1 MNAPQDPK
9 SWNIETS
16 LPRLTA
22 FTMGDELAD
31 MAAGRDDI
39 VVLTADLMY
48 SNGTKAF
55 RDRHPQRFYNLGIA
69 EQNMISVAAGMA
81 ASGLTPYVSTFASF
95 ASLLGAEQIRT
106 DLAYPSMRVRILAH
120 HAGIAMGFYGTSHHA
135 VEDLAIMRAMAHMT
149 VVSPCDG
156 AAVRGILRATA
167 DVPGPVYIRLGR
179 GVEPVVYDTV
189 PAFEPGRFVTLRQG
203 KDATLIATGL
213 GVRASLEAARKL
225 EDEGMSVEVLD
236 AVYVKPIDA
245 DGVVASA
252 RRTGAIMTVEEHNP
266 HGGLG
271 GAVAEVLAESGVPA
285 RFRRHALPDDYALVA
300 PPTHLYRHYGL
311 TADGIA
317 GRLRSM
323 LQAGT

>member
-16 LPRLTA
+16 LPRLTS
-22 FTMGDELAD
+22 FTMGDELASI
-31 MAAGRDDI
+31 AATRDDI

-55 RDRHPQRFYNLGIA
+55 FDRYPQRFYNVGIA
-69 EQNMISVAAGMA
+69 EQNMISMAAGMA

-106 DLAYPSMRVRILAH
+106 DLAYPSMPVRILAH

-135 VEDLAIMRAMAHMT
+135 VEDLAVMRAMANMT

-156 AAVRGILRATA
+156 AAVRGILRAT
-167 DVPGPVYIRLGR
+167 VNVRGPVYIRLGR

-189 PAFEPGRFVTLRQG
+189 PKFEEGRFFRLREG
-203 KDATLIATGL
+203 TDATLIATGL
-213 GVRASLEAARKL
+213 GVRASLDAALAL
-225 EDEGMSVEVLD
+225 ESEGLSVAVLD
-236 AVYVKPIDA
+236 AVYVKPIDI
-245 DGVVASA
+245 DGVIDAA
-252 RRTGAIMTVEEHNP
+252 NRTGAIMTVEEHNP
-266 HGGLG
+266 NGGLG
-271 GAVAEVLAESGVPA
+271 GAVAEVLAEAGIRAV
-285 RFRRHALPDDYALVA
+285 FKRHALPDDYALVA

-311 TADGIA
+311 TAEGIA
-317 GRLRSM
+317 ERLKALLR
-323 LQAGT
+323 T